1 MDKKLMLIVT
11 LASALLIAGCGMT
24 RLERDFGTS
33 HKLARF
39 NQTLNPEAEKNLD
52 PVVGMNG
59 QAAQHVMEK
68 YNKEFEKVT
77 VTPVYSI
84 NIGNLGR

>member
-1 MDKKLMLIVT
+1 MNRKFSYIIIIASTLM
-11 LASALLIAGCGMT
+11 IAGCGMT

-39 NQTLNPEAEKNLD
+39 NQTLNPEAEKNLN
-52 PVVGMNG
+52 PVAGMSG
-59 QAAQHVMEK
+59 QAAQFVVEK

-84 NIGNLGR
+84 NIGNLGK

>member
-1 MDKKLMLIVT
+1 MYKKLMLIVA
-11 LASALLIAGCGMT
+11 LALTLLITGCGMT

-39 NQTLNPEAEKNLD
+39 NQTLNPEAEKNLA
-52 PVVGMNG
+52 PVVGMSG
-59 QAAQHVMEK
+59 QAAQHVVEK
-68 YNKEFEKVT
+68 YNREFEKVT
-77 VTPVYSI
+77 VAPVYSI